1 MRNDQQT
8 VNGLTAY
15 VLGLSHTDVP
25 LYIGVDYQRSATA
38 YFDVQIAVRHADG
51 TETTL
56 LAWTQFASRAT
67 SGSGYQTYNFS
78 CPQTTLSA
86 TDAVVVRLRARNS
99 GGSAV
104 AEFITEQLGAGQL
117 PSATW
122 NFYIYTEA
130 SVSKY
135 GSSAIIYWGDPA
147 HNTRIEN
154 FQWTPAITKAW
165 HDVASWSFQLLTR
178 KWNNIS
184 TFTLTLQ
191 TRAWYEV
198 CSSIFQLM
206 VKTWNTITSW
216 AFNLITETW
225 HEIATWIFQ
234 LQTQKWHDIIEW
246 MFELATKKWNSIA
259 YWTWQTITYGWH
271 TITEW
276 TFSLI
281 THGWHDII
289 TWIFTIET
297 TIGKAF
303 PFIILIGGI
312 FTVAIAFFIIFK
324 H

>member
-15 VLGLSHTDVP
+15 VLGLSQTSYY
-25 LYIGVDYQRSATA
+25 LYVGVDYEGSTTA
-38 YFDVQIAVRHADG
+38 YFDIQIAVRHADG

-67 SGSGYQTYNFS
+67 SGSGYRTYNFN
-78 CPQTTLSA
+78 CPQTTLSS

-130 SVSKY
+130 SVTKY

-154 FQWTPAITKAW
+154 FTWISGVTKTW
-165 HDVASWSFQLLTR
+165 HDITTWTFQLLTR

-184 TFTLTLQ
+184 TFALTLQ
-191 TRAWYEV
+191 TRRWQNIA
-198 CSSIFQLM
+198 
-206 VKTWNTITSW
+206 SW
-216 AFNLITETW
+216 TFNLIPRAW
-225 HEIATWIFQ
+225 HEIATWIF
-234 LQTQKWHDIIEW
+234 
-246 MFELATKKWNSIA
+246 ELATKKWNDISL
-259 YWTWQTITYGWH
+259 WTWQTITYGWH
-271 TITEW
+271 TITQW
-276 TFSLI
+276 TFTLI
-281 THGWHDII
+281 AHGWHTI
-289 TWIFTIET
+289 TLWHI
-297 TIGKAF
+297 TIGGTDI
-303 PFIILIGGI
+303 PILFIGLLFFAAILCL
-312 FTVAIAFFIIFK
+312 TFILAHKTI
-324 H
+324 